1 MRGLLLSALAA
12 ALLPLWA
19 AEVQPTL
26 LLRTEAAAY
35 TDKSELQKAEAFMRL
50 KVDVNFD
57 DGGKFV
63 AIGRLRGDLKD
74 NLYPDKFESSNYSD
88 FSKPLALGTSGVAEL
103 RELYYQK
110 SFGANILKIGKMQS
124 VWGRADGIKLLD
136 VLNPQD
142 FSEFILPSFE
152 ESRIPLW
159 SLSLTHSF
167 EESELELIWIPDIT
181 YAKLPQVGSDYSFT
195 TPRVVPQAAPRG
207 IRVRQES
214 VAKPN
219 NTFADSDIALRYGMS
234 PGDLEMSFY
243 GLYAYDDIPVFFQNF
258 DAASRTVTLSPR
270 YERYKLAGFSADYAK
285 GDFVYRLEAAY
296 TSGRYFRNTL
306 SSQGVKKSDT
316 IAYLL
321 GIDWYGLEQ
330 SLLSMQISQSFLLE
344 NSGGFTIP
352 KTDNTITLLYKK
364 DMLNDTLHAEAL
376 LIHNINDGDGLFRPK
391 LSYELDEETLLYGG
405 VDLFYGDK
413 EGLYG
418 EFRDKSRVVLGIERT
433 F

>member
-1 MRGLLLSALAA
+1 MRGLLLSTLAA

-35 TDKSELQKAEAFMRL
+35 TDTSGLQKAEAFARL

-63 AIGRLRGDLKD
+63 AVGRLRGDLKD
-74 NLYPDKFESSNYSD
+74 NLYPGRFETSGYSD
-88 FSKPLALGTSGVAEL
+88 LAKPLVLGTSGEAEL

-167 EESELELIWIPDIT
+167 EESELELIWIPDTT
-181 YAKLPQVGSDYSFT
+181 YAKLPQAGSDYSFT
-195 TPRVVPQAAPRG
+195 TPRLVPKAPPLG
-207 IRVRQES
+207 IGVRQAP
-214 VAKPN
+214 VTKPDN
-219 NTFADSDIALRYGMS
+219 IFADSDIALRYSMS
-234 PGDLEMSFY
+234 LEDLEMSFY
-243 GLYAYDDIPVFFQNF
+243 GLYAYDDIPVFFQRF
-258 DAASRTVTLSPR
+258 DAASRSVTLLPR
-270 YERYKLAGFSADYAK
+270 FKRYKLAGVSADYAK

-296 TSGRYFRNTL
+296 TSGKYFRNTL
-306 SSQGVKKSDT
+306 TPQGVKKSDT
-316 IAYLL
+316 LAYLL

-330 SLLSMQISQSFLLE
+330 SLLSMQINQSFLLE

-352 KTDNTITLLYKK
+352 KADNTLTLLYKK
-364 DMLNDTLHAEAL
+364 DMLNDTLHAQML
-376 LIHNINDGDGLFRPK
+376 LIHNINDGDGLFRPE
-391 LSYELDEETLLYGG
+391 LSYELDEETLVYGR
-405 VDLFYGDK
+405 VDFFYGDK

>member
-1 MRGLLLSALAA
+1 MRGLLFSTLAA
-12 ALLPLWA
+12 TLLPLWA

-35 TDKSELQKAEAFMRL
+35 TDTSGLQKAEAFARL
-50 KVDVNFD
+50 KVDVTFD

-63 AIGRLRGDLKD
+63 AIGHVRGDLKN
-74 NLYPDKFESSNYSD
+74 NLYPGRFETSNYSNLA
-88 FSKPLALGTSGVAEL
+88 KPLTLGTSGVAEL

-167 EESELELIWIPDIT
+167 NDSELELIWIPDTT
-181 YAKLPQVGSDYSFT
+181 YAKLPQAGSDYSFT
-195 TPRVVPQAAPRG
+195 TPRLVPKAPPPG
-207 IRVRQES
+207 IRVRQEPT
-214 VAKPN
+214 AKPDN
-219 NTFADSDIALRYGMS
+219 AFADSDIALRYSMS
-234 PGDLEMSFY
+234 MEDLEMSFY
-243 GLYAYDDIPVFFQNF
+243 GLYAYDDTPVFFQRF
-258 DAASRTVTLSPR
+258 DTASRTVTLSPR

-306 SSQGVKKSDT
+306 APQGVKKSDT
-316 IAYLL
+316 LAYLL
-321 GIDWYGLEQ
+321 GIDWYG
-330 SLLSMQISQSFLLE
+330 
-344 NSGGFTIP
+344 
-352 KTDNTITLLYKK
+352 
-364 DMLNDTLHAEAL
+364 
-376 LIHNINDGDGLFRPK
+376 
-391 LSYELDEETLLYGG
+391 
-405 VDLFYGDK
+405 
-413 EGLYG
+413 
-418 EFRDKSRVVLGIERT
+418 
-433 F
+433 